1 MNITGYDLYEV
12 PPRWVFLVIR
22 TDAGITGWGE
32 PIVEGRAK
40 TVSTAVRELM
50 DGYLLGKD
58 PRKIEDHWQAMYRNN
73 FYRGGPILMSAI
85 AGIDQALWD
94 IKGKHHELPVYEL
107 LGGPCRDR
115 VRVYQW
121 VGGDRPAEIAGEAE
135 QLVDAG
141 YTAIKMDAVERMRQ
155 IDSPAAVH
163 TASDRVEHVREAVG
177 PEIDI
182 VVDFRGRAST
192 PMASRLIDAIEPY
205 KPMFVEEP
213 VLPEHNDNL
222 DALSK
227 TTTVPLATGE
237 RMYSRWDFKRLF
249 DDRVID
255 VVQPDISHAGGITE
269 VRKIAAM
276 AHPFDV
282 SVALNCPIGPIALAA
297 SLQVCASIPNLL
309 IQDHGFGISGART
322 GIPYEYLADPAAFE
336 FTDGFLELL
345 SEPGLGIEIDEA
357 VVKAK
362 AQQDIDWHNPVWRHE
377 DGSIAEW

>member
-40 TVSTAVRELM
+40 TVSTAVKELM

-58 PRKIEDHWQAMYRNN
+58 PLQIEDHWQAMYRNN

-192 PMASRLIDAIEPY
+192 PMASRLIDAIEPFE
-205 KPMFVEEP
+205 PMFVEEP
-213 VLPEHNDNL
+213 VLPEYNDNL

-276 AHPFDV
+276 AHPYDV

-322 GIPYEYLADPAAFE
+322 GIPYEYLADPTAFE
-336 FTDGFLELL
+336 FDDGFLELL
-345 SEPGLGIEIDEA
+345 SEPGLGIEIDES